1 MQKLKVEYVSTGE
14 LKPYQNNA
22 KIHTDEQI
30 DQIARSIEEFGM
42 NDPIAVWKDGEII
55 EGHGRLMACQKLGM
69 EQVPIIRLDG
79 LTDEQRRAY
88 MNVHNQLTMNTG
100 FDLDLLSAE
109 LGKIENIDMSMFGF
123 DISDFVKDEEV
134 SPEEDEYIEPEEL
147 EPMVKRGQRYK
158 LGNHVLMCGDSTDD
172 DDVVRL
178 ICDDKIDMVLSD
190 PPYGMK
196 LDTDYSSMK
205 SKLFKGKTGGAEYR
219 EVIGDNDDFSPELIE
234 TFFRHFGYV
243 DEMFLFGADYFAE
256 LIPNRNE
263 GSWLVWDKRLDDS
276 ADKMYGSCFELI
288 WSKNRHKRD
297 ILRYKWAGIFG
308 MESQDTEK
316 RIHPTQKPTTMLAGI
331 LNEWGG
337 SAKTVLDLYGGSGS
351 TLIAC
356 EQLGRKCYMMEYD
369 PHYCDVI
376 IDRWEKFTGRKAEL
390 IDD

>member
-1 MQKLKVEYVSTGE
+1 MDQLQIEYVDIRE
-14 LKPYQNNA
+14 VKPYANNA

-30 DQIARSIEEFGM
+30 GQIIESIKQFGM

-55 EGHGRLMACQKLGM
+55 EGHGRLIACEKLGM
-69 EQVPIIRLDG
+69 KKVPVIRLDG

-100 FDLDLLSAE
+100 FDIDLLAEE
-109 LGKIENIDMSMFGF
+109 LGKIENIDMSLFGF
-123 DISDFVKDEEV
+123 DISDFVT
-134 SPEEDEYIEPEEL
+134 SPDNEPMEDDYTEPEEL
-147 EPMVKRGQRYK
+147 EHIVQRGERYA
-158 LGNHVLMCGDSTDD
+158 LGDHVLMCGDSTNDD
-172 DDVVRL
+172 DITQLV
-178 ICDDKIDMVLSD
+178 DDASIDFILSD

-205 SKLFKGKTGGAEYR
+205 SKLFKGKTGGAEYK
-219 EVIGDNDDFSPELIE
+219 EVIGDNDDFSPELIG
-234 TFFRHFGYV
+234 TFFKNFGYV
-243 DEMFLFGADYFAE
+243 NEMFLFGADYFSD
-256 LIPNRNE
+256 LIPNRND

-308 MESQDTEK
+308 MESQDTDK

-337 SAKTVLDLYGGSGS
+337 SANTVLDLYGGSGS

-356 EQLGRKCYMMEYD
+356 EQLGKTCYMMEYD
-369 PHYCDVI
+369 QHYCDVI
-376 IDRWEKFTGRKAEL
+376 IDRWETFTGQKAVKL
-390 IDD
+390 

>member
-1 MQKLKVEYVSTGE
+1 MQKLKVEYVSTEE
-14 LKPYQNNA
+14 LRPYQNNA

-42 NDPIAVWKDGEII
+42 NDPIAVWNDNEII
-55 EGHGRLMACQKLGM
+55 EGHGRLMACQKLGIT
-69 EQVPIIRLDG
+69 EVPVIRLDG

-100 FDLDLLSAE
+100 FDIDLLAEE
-109 LGKIENIDMSMFGF
+109 LGKIENIDMSLFGF
-123 DISDFVKDEEV
+123 DISDFVT
-134 SPEEDEYIEPEEL
+134 SPDNEPMEDDYTEPEEL
-147 EPMVKRGQRYK
+147 EHIVQRGERYA
-158 LGNHVLMCGDSTDD
+158 LGDHVLMCGDSTNDD
-172 DDVVRL
+172 DITQLV
-178 ICDDKIDMVLSD
+178 DDASIDFILSD

-205 SKLFKGKTGGAEYR
+205 SKLFKGKTGGAEYK
-219 EVIGDNDDFSPELIE
+219 EVIGDNDDFSPELIG
-234 TFFRHFGYV
+234 TFFKNFGYV
-243 DEMFLFGADYFAE
+243 NEMFLFGADYFSD
-256 LIPNRNE
+256 LIPNRND

-308 MESQDTEK
+308 MESQDTDK

-337 SAKTVLDLYGGSGS
+337 SANTVLDLYGGSGS

-356 EQLGRKCYMMEYD
+356 EQLGKTCYMMEYD

-376 IDRWEKFTGRKAEL
+376 IDRWETFTGQKAVKL
-390 IDD
+390 

>member
-1 MQKLKVEYVSTGE
+1 MDQLQIEYVDIRE
-14 LKPYQNNA
+14 VKPYANNA

-30 DQIARSIEEFGM
+30 GQIIESIKQFGM

-55 EGHGRLMACQKLGM
+55 EGHGRLIACEKLGM
-69 EQVPIIRLDG
+69 KKVPVIRLDG

-100 FDLDLLSAE
+100 FDIDLLAEE
-109 LGKIENIDMSMFGF
+109 LGKIENIDMSLFGF
-123 DISDFVKDEEV
+123 DISDFVT
-134 SPEEDEYIEPEEL
+134 SPDNEPMEDDYTEPEEL
-147 EPMVKRGQRYK
+147 EHIVQRGERYA
-158 LGNHVLMCGDSTDD
+158 LGDHVLMCGDSTNDD
-172 DDVVRL
+172 DITQLV
-178 ICDDKIDMVLSD
+178 DDASIDFILSD

-205 SKLFKGKTGGAEYR
+205 SKLFKGKTGGAEYK
-219 EVIGDNDDFSPELIE
+219 EVIGDNDDFSPELIG
-234 TFFRHFGYV
+234 TFFKNFGYV
-243 DEMFLFGADYFAE
+243 NEMFLFGADYFSD
-256 LIPNRNE
+256 LIPNRND

-308 MESQDTEK
+308 MESQDTDK

-337 SAKTVLDLYGGSGS
+337 SANTVLDLYGGSGS

-356 EQLGRKCYMMEYD
+356 EQLGKTCYMMEYD

-376 IDRWEKFTGRKAEL
+376 IDRWETFTGQKAVKL
-390 IDD
+390 

>member
-1 MQKLKVEYVSTGE
+1 MQKLKVEYVSTEE

-42 NDPIAVWKDGEII
+42 NDPIAVWNDNEII
-55 EGHGRLMACQKLGM
+55 EGHGRLMACQKLGIT
-69 EQVPIIRLDG
+69 EVPVIRLDG

-100 FDLDLLSAE
+100 FDLDLLNEE
-109 LGKIENIDMSMFGF
+109 LGQIENIDMSLFGF
-123 DISDFVKDEEV
+123 DISDFVT
-134 SPEEDEYIEPEEL
+134 SPDSEPVEDDYTEPEGL
-147 EPMVKRGQRYK
+147 EPIVQRGERYA
-158 LGNHVLMCGDSTDD
+158 LGDHVLMCGDSTND
-172 DDVVRL
+172 DDVSRL
-178 ICDDKIDMVLSD
+178 VSNASIDFILSD

-205 SKLFKGKTGGAEYR
+205 SKLFKGKTGGAEYK
-219 EVIGDNDDFSPELIE
+219 EVIGDNDDFSPELIS
-234 TFFRHFGYV
+234 TFFKNFGYV
-243 DEMFLFGADYFAE
+243 NEMFLFGADYFSD
-256 LIPNRNE
+256 LIPNRND

-308 MESQDTEK
+308 MESQDTDK

-337 SAKTVLDLYGGSGS
+337 SANTVLDLYGGSGS

-356 EQLGRKCYMMEYD
+356 EQLGKTCYMMEYD

-376 IDRWEKFTGRKAEL
+376 IDRWETFTGQKAVKL
-390 IDD
+390 

>member
-1 MQKLKVEYVSTGE
+1 MDKLKVEYVSTEE
-14 LKPYQNNA
+14 LRPYKNNA

-42 NDPIAVWKDGEII
+42 NDPIAVWNDNEII
-55 EGHGRLMACQKLGM
+55 EGHGRLMACQKLGIT
-69 EQVPIIRLDG
+69 EVPVIRLDG

-100 FDLDLLSAE
+100 FDIDLLAEE
-109 LGKIENIDMSMFGF
+109 LGKIENIDMSLFGF
-123 DISDFVKDEEV
+123 DISDFVT
-134 SPEEDEYIEPEEL
+134 SPDNEPMEDDYTEPEEL
-147 EPMVKRGQRYK
+147 EHIVQRGERYS
-158 LGNHVLMCGDSTDD
+158 LGDHVLMCGDSTNDD
-172 DDVVRL
+172 DITQLV
-178 ICDDKIDMVLSD
+178 DDASIDFILSD

-205 SKLFKGKTGGAEYR
+205 SKLFKGKTGGAEYK
-219 EVIGDNDDFSPELIE
+219 EVIGDNDDFSPELIG
-234 TFFRHFGYV
+234 TFFKNFGYV
-243 DEMFLFGADYFAE
+243 NEMFLFGADYFSD
-256 LIPNRNE
+256 LIPNRND

-308 MESQDTEK
+308 MESQDTDK

-337 SAKTVLDLYGGSGS
+337 SANTVLDLYGGSGS

-356 EQLGRKCYMMEYD
+356 EQLGKTCYMMEYD

-376 IDRWEKFTGRKAEL
+376 IDRWETFTGQKAVKL
-390 IDD
+390 

>member
-1 MQKLKVEYVSTGE
+1 MEKLKVEYIDTGE
-14 LKPYQNNA
+14 LKPYENNA
-22 KIHTDEQI
+22 KIHTDAQI
-30 DQIARSIEEFGM
+30 EQIARSIQEFGM
-42 NDPIAVWKDGEII
+42 NDPIAVWKDNEII
-55 EGHGRLMACQKLGM
+55 EGHGRLLACQLLGIK
-69 EQVPIIRLDG
+69 EVPIIRLDG
-79 LTDEQRRAY
+79 LTDEQRRAC
-88 MNVHNQLTMNTG
+88 
-100 FDLDLLSAE
+100 F
-109 LGKIENIDMSMFGF
+109 
-123 DISDFVKDEEV
+123 
-134 SPEEDEYIEPEEL
+134 
-147 EPMVKRGQRYK
+147 
-158 LGNHVLMCGDSTDD
+158 LMCGDSTDD

-263 GSWLVWDKRLDDS
+263 GSWLVWDKRLNDS

-376 IDRWEKFTGRKAEL
+376 IDRWEKFTGKTAEKVN
-390 IDD
+390 DDGQA

>member
-1 MQKLKVEYVSTGE
+1 MDKLKVEYVSTEE
-14 LKPYQNNA
+14 LKPYKNNA
-22 KIHTDEQI
+22 KIHTAEQI

-42 NDPIAVWKDGEII
+42 NDPIAVWNDNEII
-55 EGHGRLMACQKLGM
+55 EGHGRLMACQKLGIT
-69 EQVPIIRLDG
+69 EVPVIRLDG

-100 FDLDLLSAE
+100 FDIDLLAEE
-109 LGKIENIDMSMFGF
+109 LGKIENIDMSLFGF
-123 DISDFVKDEEV
+123 DISDFVT
-134 SPEEDEYIEPEEL
+134 SPDNEPMEDDYTEPEEL
-147 EPMVKRGQRYK
+147 EHIVQRGERYA
-158 LGNHVLMCGDSTDD
+158 LGDHVLMCGDSTNDD
-172 DDVVRL
+172 DITQLV
-178 ICDDKIDMVLSD
+178 DDASIDFILSD

-205 SKLFKGKTGGAEYR
+205 SKLFKGKTGGAEYK
-219 EVIGDNDDFSPELIE
+219 EVIGDNDDFSPELIG
-234 TFFRHFGYV
+234 TFFKNFGYV
-243 DEMFLFGADYFAE
+243 NEMFLFGADYFSD
-256 LIPNRNE
+256 LIPNRND

-308 MESQDTEK
+308 MESQDTDK

-337 SAKTVLDLYGGSGS
+337 SANTVLDLYGGSGS

-356 EQLGRKCYMMEYD
+356 EQLGKTCYMMEYD

-376 IDRWEKFTGRKAEL
+376 IDRWETFTGQKAVKL
-390 IDD
+390 